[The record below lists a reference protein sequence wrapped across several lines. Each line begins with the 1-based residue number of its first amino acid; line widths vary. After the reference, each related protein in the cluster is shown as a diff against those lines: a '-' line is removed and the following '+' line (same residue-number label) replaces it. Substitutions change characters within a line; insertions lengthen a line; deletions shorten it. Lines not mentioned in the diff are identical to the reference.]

1 MFIAI
6 TPYQVSTKE
15 DLNHYI
21 EISEHIDLLLLRT
34 PMNHQNLFATIDYL
48 ITHGFPKNK
57 IMLHTHT
64 SLVAT
69 FDLKYVHFKE
79 NDAKAFLFKKQHPDI
94 SVSMS
99 THNIETVTKA
109 EKNNLDFVF
118 FGHVFESSS
127 KQGAKPRSL
136 EEIKNVLSIDIPIFA
151 IGGIDEHTIQKL
163 PIGFQGVCAISFFRN
178 AGNSAIKSLRKEWES
193 YV

>member
-1 MFIAI
+1 STKKNSAFLFGVIQLFIAI
-6 TPYQVSTKE
+6 TPYQILTKE

-79 NDAKAFLFKKQHPDI
+79 NDAKTFLCKTQHTNI
-94 SVSMS
+94 SISIS
-99 THNIETVTKA
+99 NYKIDTVTKA
-109 EKNNLDFVF
+109 QEYNLEVLF
-118 FGHVFESSS
+118 FFLVFE
-127 KQGAKPRSL
+127 
-136 EEIKNVLSIDIPIFA
+136 
-151 IGGIDEHTIQKL
+151 
-163 PIGFQGVCAISFFRN
+163 
-178 AGNSAIKSLRKEWES
+178 
-193 YV
+193 Y

>member
-6 TPYQVSTKE
+6 TPYQILTKE
-15 DLNHYI
+15 VLNHYI

-109 EKNNLDFVF
+109 QKNNLDFVF

-136 EEIKNVLSIDIPIFA
+136 EEVKNVLSVDIPIFA

-163 PIGFQGVCAISFFRN
+163 PKGFQGVCAISFFRN

>member
-6 TPYQVSTKE
+6 TPYQILTKE

-79 NDAKAFLFKKQHPDI
+79 NDAKAFLFKKQREFTHCFECLDI
-94 SVSMS
+94 FKIMPMEAKV
-99 THNIETVTKA
+99 I
-109 EKNNLDFVF
+109 
-118 FGHVFESSS
+118 S
-127 KQGAKPRSL
+127 KL
-136 EEIKNVLSIDIPIFA
+136 EP
-151 IGGIDEHTIQKL
+151 
-163 PIGFQGVCAISFFRN
+163 P
-178 AGNSAIKSLRKEWES
+178 
-193 YV
+193 